1 MNISLSKVIDG
12 YFLAANARRLSEAT
26 LKDYGN
32 TFRKF
37 ESHLGKDP
45 PMGDITADHIRG
57 FLAVQNVSKKTLLN
71 YHIGLSA
78 LWTWALDENLVSEHT
93 VRKVQRPRPE
103 KKAVKPYRES
113 DIKALLSAL
122 RYSRPYH
129 RPGKQET
136 THRLPFKERNRALIL
151 LLVDTG
157 IRASELCDI
166 KIHHV
171 DLKGRYIRVMG
182 KGDKERIVPFSARTG
197 KALWR
202 YLATRDRDNLGD
214 PLFERRDNQPFDR
227 SSLLKTLKVICK
239 RAGVRGV
246 NIHRFRHTF
255 AINYLRNGGDP
266 WSLQMMLGH
275 ATLEM
280 VKKTLALANADLQKN
295 HRIASP
301 VDKWRL

>member
-26 LKDYGN
+26 LKDYAN

-37 ESHLGKDP
+37 ESYLGKDP

-78 LWTWALDENLVSEHT
+78 LWTWAVNDGLVDDHILRN
-93 VRKVQRPRPE
+93 VARPKPE
-103 KKAVKPYRES
+103 KKVIKPYRES

-136 THRLPFKERNRALIL
+136 THRLPFKERNRVLIL

-301 VDKWRL
+301 VDHWRL